1 MAAGKILRRAAR
13 IPVEAY
19 ATATAYLTDTLDWLN
34 QWHQHDDE
42 ANDDFRSAPSDHLYP
57 HL

>member
-1 MAAGKILRRAAR
+1 MRRAAR